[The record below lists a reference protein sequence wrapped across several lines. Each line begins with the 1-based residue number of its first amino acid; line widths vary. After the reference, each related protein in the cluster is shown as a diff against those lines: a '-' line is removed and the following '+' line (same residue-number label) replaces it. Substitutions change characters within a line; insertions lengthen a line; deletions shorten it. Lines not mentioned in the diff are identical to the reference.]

1 MAKSKYDHYAMIQF
15 LSEVE
20 VLRPEK
26 VKRRGQWQPL
36 EAMIPQYPATLA
48 LACRRKPW
56 LD

>member
-36 EAMIPQYPATLA
+36 EAMKPQYPPLA
-48 LACRRKPW
+48 LACRRQLR